1 MKNYINAFAAVMLL
15 GMCLDANVSAQ
26 DRIARYSGEVTLG
39 YSYGIDEGCSYA
51 RLEVL
56 NGALITDYFFAGV
69 GIGAER
75 CLADEPLFF
84 PVYLNLKGLLPVGEK
99 VSLFLGADFG
109 TRIDYSYG
117 TSGGFLFRPE
127 FGARFGLGRRFGLD
141 VALKYDYYAATED
154 YVLWGTVIS
163 GKIRNNGI
171 GLRVGFVF

>member
-1 MKNYINAFAAVMLL
+1 MKRHVLFLVFTAIIIS
-15 GMCLDANVSAQ
+15 CLQFSSEARE
-26 DRIARYSGEVTLG
+26 RIARYSGEVTLG
-39 YSYGIDEGCSYA
+39 YSYGIDDGCSYA

-69 GIGAER
+69 GIGAEM

-99 VSLFLGADFG
+99 VSLFLGSDFG